1 MVVEVSKNEL
11 AFGRRFL
18 MAGYLGLFFCWVM

>member
-11 AFGRRFL
+11 AFGGQFL
-18 MAGYLGLFFCWVM
+18 MAGYLGLFFCGVM